1 MLECMCRDNPKALDA
16 LDRMRAKVRGE
27 LNPALPNHG
36 EIGGGHTRGDNV
48 TSAPTTERG
57 NESTYTLRRLKR
69 DAPALAQRVL
79 DGELSAILRAPINTV
94 ELLIMY
100 TIPLTGNHQLEPAQ
114 MPSMRPFA
122 ANTAAIAS
130 LLKRRSSITLLCL
143 IFQNKEPQL
152 STRWQSFAMMR
163 RPCIAGVHH

>member
-79 DGELSAILRAPINTV
+79 DGELSANAAAV
-94 ELLIMY
+94 EA
-100 TIPLTGNHQLEPAQ
+100 GF
-114 MPSMRPFA
+114 R
-122 ANTAAIAS
+122 
-130 LLKRRSSITLLCL
+130 KKSIT
-143 IFQNKEPQL
+143 IKVDPVGHPMK
-152 STRWQSFAMMR
+152 RHI
-163 RPCIAGVHH
+163 P